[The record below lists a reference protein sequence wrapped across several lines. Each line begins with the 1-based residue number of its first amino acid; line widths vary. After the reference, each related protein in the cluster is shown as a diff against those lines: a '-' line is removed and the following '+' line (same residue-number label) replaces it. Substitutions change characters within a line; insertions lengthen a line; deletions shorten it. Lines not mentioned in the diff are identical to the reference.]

1 MMSFRPGGTDY
12 GPTGQAAGG
21 EGGLDSQWNGVD
33 EHEVVV
39 KERVACDRCRQRKAE
54 AQCTFRLAHKAKEKR
69 QRVLISSVYERRLEH
84 ISNRIE
90 ELYGIIGQL
99 RDERHNGDSSLMAPT
114 RLRAPSYSSL
124 QSGSLRA
131 SPKAPAP
138 AEGIESALFAHVI
151 CAARALETAVMNDPY
166 SRAVDDIT
174 SALNTLRSTV
184 NDQKQQNETL
194 EGSRSF
200 LKALP
205 SGLSLRDL
213 PIPSSLRDLPI
224 PSMDKIMA
232 CLRITQE
239 SSPSEI
245 YWPFEF
251 GFLGDFTQYVI
262 RACTPG
268 PISDME
274 LIIVHYVLYSL
285 FTQCSVGADDE
296 TLRQDYDVQ
305 AATCRESLETILSSL
320 SFHIDTNIDSICALY
335 MASLHCLHRGK
346 VSTAWT
352 FISRASLMCLALGLH
367 SSHAMVTEQENAV
380 QRKMCLFWAVYAL
393 EKAVA
398 LRLGRPSTIRDQDI
412 TIPRLTLDRKMTSL
426 AYNRLPDWIDVASLY
441 GRLYDSLY
449 SPTAL
454 TQPSSVRVS
463 RTSAL
468 ASELERMIAARTG
481 YYNRPDLWSSHVLD
495 LNLSRFMIHANRA
508 IEYSTLASI
517 YRGIPTESPSGII
530 PCTQCITAA
539 RVALEESE
547 ASIAIL
553 SDAAKWPTGLHEWIN
568 EILLLAPFIP
578 LTILVCNVV
587 DTADA
592 SDLGR
597 LKGVVDGLQSL
608 AQSPRYA
615 SCNRQLRIFKP
626 LYDVAA
632 RYVEAKT
639 SRESTDTI
647 SSLFTNPDTDVYFDD
662 DTWFTL
668 FDLAKGFILHR
679 RHVICQGHSENTVR
693 YTAHKCTAL
702 CPSKAARTGLNAA
715 LQILEYQELV
725 QFEAK
730 DAQRITEKFW
740 KAFWEAIGLPL
751 LSL

>member
-1 MMSFRPGGTDY
+1 MSFRPGGTDY

-39 KERVACDRCRQRKAE
+39 KERVAAE

-69 QRVLISSVYERRLEH
+69 QRVLISSTISERRLEH
-84 ISNRIE
+84 ISNRVE

-99 RDERHNGDSSLMAPT
+99 RDERHNDDSSLMAPT
-114 RLRAPSYSSL
+114 RLRAPSYSLL

-131 SPKAPAP
+131 SPKSPAP

-213 PIPSSLRDLPI
+213 PIPS
-224 PSMDKIMA
+224 MDKIMA
-232 CLRITQE
+232 CLRITQGAPLFSRLCGTCSDNHPAE

-251 GFLGDFTQYVI
+251 GSLGDFTQYVI

-274 LIIVHYVLYSL
+274 LIIVHYVLFSL
-285 FTQCSVGADDE
+285 FTQCSIGADDE

-335 MASLHCLHRGK
+335 MA
-346 VSTAWT
+346 T

-367 SSHAMVTEQENAV
+367 SSHAMVTEQENAM
-380 QRKMCLFWAVYAL
+380 QRKMYLFWAVYAL

-412 TIPRLTLDRKMTSL
+412 TIPRLATLIRRIKE
-426 AYNRLPDWIDVASLY
+426 YNKLSTV
-441 GRLYDSLY
+441 
-449 SPTAL
+449 
-454 TQPSSVRVS
+454 
-463 RTSAL
+463 
-468 ASELERMIAARTG
+468 ERCC
-481 YYNRPDLWSSHVLD
+481 N
-495 LNLSRFMIHANRA
+495 
-508 IEYSTLASI
+508 
-517 YRGIPTESPSGII
+517 IP
-530 PCTQCITAA
+530 
-539 RVALEESE
+539 
-547 ASIAIL
+547 
-553 SDAAKWPTGLHEWIN
+553 
-568 EILLLAPFIP
+568 
-578 LTILVCNVV
+578 
-587 DTADA
+587 
-592 SDLGR
+592 
-597 LKGVVDGLQSL
+597 
-608 AQSPRYA
+608 
-615 SCNRQLRIFKP
+615 
-626 LYDVAA
+626 
-632 RYVEAKT
+632 
-639 SRESTDTI
+639 
-647 SSLFTNPDTDVYFDD
+647 
-662 DTWFTL
+662 
-668 FDLAKGFILHR
+668 
-679 RHVICQGHSENTVR
+679 
-693 YTAHKCTAL
+693 
-702 CPSKAARTGLNAA
+702 
-715 LQILEYQELV
+715 
-725 QFEAK
+725 
-730 DAQRITEKFW
+730 
-740 KAFWEAIGLPL
+740 
-751 LSL
+751 